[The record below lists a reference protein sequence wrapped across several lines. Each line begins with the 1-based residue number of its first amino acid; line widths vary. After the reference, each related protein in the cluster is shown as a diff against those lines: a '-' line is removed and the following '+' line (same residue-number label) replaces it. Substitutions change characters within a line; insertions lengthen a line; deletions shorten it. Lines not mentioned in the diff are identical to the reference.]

1 MDIRQFFKL
10 SRERRAV
17 RVDGGKDGSDELAC
31 QASSHNAISMS
42 VKQMPNIYI
51 HSCCI
56 KPLLFLGILHYTHLS
71 PPIMYCLFTLRM
83 KNIFCLFFLFFFKD
97 FSSHPCWRNVEFSMA
112 AGLAFKHVLIR
123 CPSEAVGLATP
134 LTLTPQQ

>member
-10 SRERRAV
+10 SRDRRAV
-17 RVDGGKDGSDELAC
+17 RVDEGGKDGSDELAC

-56 KPLLFLGILHYTHLS
+56 KPLLLLGILHFTHLS
-71 PPIMYCLFTLRM
+71 PPIIYCLFTLRM
-83 KNIFCLFFLFFFKD
+83 KNIFWLFFKD
-97 FSSHPCWRNVEFSMA
+97 FSSHLCWRNMEFSMA
-112 AGLAFKHVLIR
+112 AGLAFKLGLVR
-123 CPSEAVGLATP
+123 CLSEAVGLATP